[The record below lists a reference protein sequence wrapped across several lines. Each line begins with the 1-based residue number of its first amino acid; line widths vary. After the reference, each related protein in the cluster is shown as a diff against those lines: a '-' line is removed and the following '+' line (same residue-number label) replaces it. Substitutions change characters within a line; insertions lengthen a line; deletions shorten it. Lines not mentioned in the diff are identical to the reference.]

1 MLEHGIGQHYKTGIE
16 QMRNKY
22 VQVISIGLVAFLLSP
37 LVAVADESEDIIKYR
52 RAVMKA
58 IGGHMSATSLIVRG
72 KISNKAQLRDHA
84 DGLKKLSAD
93 IPALFPE
100 DSDFGETRAKAEVW
114 DKPEA
119 FKKAADE
126 AITSIDKFL
135 AAVDS
140 GKQDAIAA
148 SFKGVGDGC
157 KGCHKDFRQKD
168 E

>member
-1 MLEHGIGQHYKTGIE
+1 MLETGIGQHYKAGIE

-22 VQVISIGLVAFLLSP
+22 VQVIAISLVAFLLSP
-37 LVAVADESEDIIKYR
+37 VVVVADESEDIIKYR

-100 DSDFGETRAKAEVW
+100 DSDFG
-114 DKPEA
+114 
-119 FKKAADE
+119 
-126 AITSIDKFL
+126 
-135 AAVDS
+135 
-140 GKQDAIAA
+140 
-148 SFKGVGDGC
+148 
-157 KGCHKDFRQKD
+157 
-168 E
+168 